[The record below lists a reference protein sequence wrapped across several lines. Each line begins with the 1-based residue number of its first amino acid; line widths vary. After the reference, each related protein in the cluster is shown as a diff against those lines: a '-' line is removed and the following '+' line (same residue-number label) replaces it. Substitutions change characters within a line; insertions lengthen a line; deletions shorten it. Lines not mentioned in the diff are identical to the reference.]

1 MSRIFAFLAVL
12 VMASAFQPARFSR
25 SNSRSV
31 TMMADKSKSLPFMAQ
46 PANLVGLAGNVGFDP
61 VGFSNWIDVKWLR
74 EAELK
79 HARICMLAV
88 AGFIFTDLGIHLP
101 GDVHDVA
108 SAAAHDVAVKN
119 GALGQ
124 ILLWTSAFEMIS
136 TKAVF
141 QMMEGRS
148 DRAPG
153 DFGFDPLKF
162 SAGKSDA
169 VKEDLALK
177 ELQNGRLAMLAFSGV
192 VTQAVL
198 TGNGFPYLN

>member
-1 MSRIFAFLAVL
+1 MSRIFALLAL
-12 VMASAFQPARFSR
+12 VAIASAFQPARLSR
-25 SNSRSV
+25 SSRTV
-31 TMMADKSKSLPFMAQ
+31 TMMSEKSKSLPFMPQ
-46 PANLVGLAGNVGFDP
+46 PPNLVGMPGDFGFDP
-61 VGFSNWIDVKWLR
+61 VGFSNWIPAKWLR

-79 HARICMLAV
+79 HARICMLAIV
-88 AGFIFTDLGIHLP
+88 GFIATDLGIHLP

-119 GALGQ
+119 GAMGQ
-124 ILLWTSAFEMIS
+124 ILLWTSAFELIS

-141 QMMEGRS
+141 QMMEGKS

-153 DFGFDPLKF
+153 DFGFDPLKY

-169 VKEDLALK
+169 VKNDLALK
-177 ELQNGRLAMLAFSGV
+177 ELQNGRLAMVAISGA

-198 TGNGFPYLN
+198 TGNGFPYMN